1 MAVANTARFEEE
13 IGGQLRPLLLRNGEI
28 ERFEAQYAPLGL
40 YELFDG
46 LRGQGRAPQVR
57 HVRDLLALG
66 LIGGG
71 MSDRLADALIAGLG
85 PEHDLALRGTAL
97 RLLYFTLVPALYAG
111 AGEAG
116 DKAASKK
123 NEAGSPSEAA
133 RDGAEASGPA
143 ATTRPPASGTSAA

>member
-1 MAVANTARFEEE
+1 MAVASSARFEEE

-111 AGEAG
+111 PGETSEAG
-116 DKAASKK
+116 ASKK
-123 NEAGSPSEAA
+123 NEAGSPE
-133 RDGAEASGPA
+133 GAQNPSA
-143 ATTRPPASGTSAA
+143 ATTPAPASGTSAA

>member
-1 MAVANTARFEEE
+1 MAVANSARFEEE

-111 AGEAG
+111 ADEAG
-116 DKAASKK
+116 ASKK
-123 NEAGSPSEAA
+123 NEAGSPEGDSAA
-133 RDGAEASGPA
+133 PPSADTTPA
-143 ATTRPPASGTSAA
+143 PASETSAA